1 MFSNLKRRLRNIF
14 ITGILITLPVAFT
27 LFILNF
33 LFKLLDDLVVPWFIK
48 TLIELGTPLPENF
61 RLPGLGLILIVLLI
75 FVIGVLTKSFLGG
88 KLVQLGEMIVDR
100 IPVVRSLYTG
110 AKQVVTT
117 IAEADT
123 KAFRKVV
130 LVEFPRKGIYSV
142 GFITGTTEGEVQ
154 ELTDAKLVNVF
165 VPTTPNPTS
174 GFLVFVANEDIIE
187 LTMTV
192 EEGIKFIISVGI
204 VTPEYHQGKILELK
218 KDFQA

>member
-1 MFSNLKRRLRNIF
+1 MFKNLKRRIRNIF
-14 ITGILITLPVAFT
+14 ITGILITVPVAFT

-48 TLIELGTPLPENF
+48 TLIEIGTPLPENF

-88 KLVQLGEMIVDR
+88 KLVQLGEVIVDR
-100 IPVVRSLYTG
+100 IPVVRTLYTG

-142 GFITGTTEGEVQ
+142 GFITGTTKGEVQ
-154 ELTDAKLVNVF
+154 ELTDANLVNVF

-174 GFLVFVANEDIIE
+174 GFLVFVPNEDIID

-192 EEGIKFIISVGI
+192 EDGIKFIISVGI
-204 VTPEYHQGKILELK
+204 VTPEYHQEKILELK
-218 KDFQA
+218 KDYQA

>member
-1 MFSNLKRRLRNIF
+1 MFSNFKRRLRNIF
-14 ITGILITLPVAFT
+14 ITGILITVPVAFT

-33 LFKLLDDLVVPWFIK
+33 LFKLLDNLVVPWFIK
-48 TLIELGTPLPENF
+48 TLIRIGTPIPEDF

-75 FVIGVLTKSFLGG
+75 FVIGVLTQSFLGG

-100 IPVVRSLYTG
+100 IPVVRSIYTG

-130 LVEFPRKGIYSV
+130 LVEFPRKGIYSL
-142 GFITGTTEGEVQ
+142 GFITGYTEGEVQ
-154 ELTDAKLVNVF
+154 ELTNAKLVNVF

-174 GFLVFVANEDIIE
+174 GFLVFVANEEIIE
-187 LTMTV
+187 LTMTI
-192 EEGIKFIISVGI
+192 EDGIKFIISVGI

-218 KDFQA
+218 KDYQA

>member
-14 ITGILITLPVAFT
+14 ITGILITVPVAFT

-33 LFKLLDDLVVPWFIK
+33 LFRLLDNLVVPWFIK
-48 TLIELGTPLPENF
+48 TLIEIGTPIPEDF

-75 FVIGVLTKSFLGG
+75 FVVGVLTQSFLGG

-100 IPVVRSLYTG
+100 IPVVRSIYTG

-142 GFITGTTEGEVQ
+142 GFITGYTEGEVQ

-192 EEGIKFIISVGI
+192 EDGIKFIISVGI

-218 KDFQA
+218 KDYQA

>member
-14 ITGILITLPVAFT
+14 ITGILITIPVAFT

-33 LFKLLDDLVVPWFIK
+33 LLDILDGLVVPWFIK
-48 TLIELGTPLPENF
+48 TLIEIGTPLPENF
-61 RLPGLGLILIVLLI
+61 HLPGLGLILIVLLI
-75 FVIGVLTKSFLGG
+75 FVVGVLTKSFLGA

-100 IPVVRSLYTG
+100 IPIVRSIYTG

-117 IAEADT
+117 IAHADT

-130 LVEFPRKGIYSV
+130 MVEFPRKGIYSV

-154 ELTDAKLVNVF
+154 ELTEEKLVNVF

-174 GFLVFVANEDIIE
+174 GFLVFVPNEDIIE

-192 EEGIKFIISVGI
+192 EDGIKFIISVGI
-204 VTPEYHQGKILELK
+204 VTPEYNQKKVLELK
-218 KDFQA
+218 KDYQA

>member
-14 ITGILITLPVAFT
+14 ITGILITVPVAFT

-33 LFKLLDDLVVPWFIK
+33 LFRILDDLVVPWFIEL
-48 TLIELGTPLPENF
+48 LIRIGTPLPENF
-61 RLPGLGLILIVLLI
+61 RLPGLGLLLIVLLI
-75 FVIGVLTKSFLGG
+75 FVVGVVTKSFLGG
-88 KLVQLGEMIVDR
+88 KLVQLGEMIVER

-117 IAEADT
+117 IAHADT
-123 KAFRKVV
+123 KAFREVV
-130 LVEFPRKGIYSV
+130 LVEFPRKGIYAV
-142 GFITGTTEGEVQ
+142 GFITGYTEGEVQ

-174 GFLVFVANEDIIE
+174 GFLVFVANEDIIR

-204 VTPEYHQGKILELK
+204 VTPEYKQEKILELK
-218 KDFQA
+218 KDYQA

>member
-14 ITGILITLPVAFT
+14 ITGILITVPVAFT

-33 LFKLLDDLVVPWFIK
+33 LFKLLDNLVVPWFIK
-48 TLIELGTPLPENF
+48 TLIRVGTPIPEDF

-75 FVIGVLTKSFLGG
+75 FVIGVLTQSFLGG

-100 IPVVRSLYTG
+100 IPVVRSIYTG

-117 IAEADT
+117 IAKADT

-130 LVEFPRKGIYSV
+130 LVEFPRKGIYSL

-154 ELTDAKLVNVF
+154 ELTNAKLVNVF

-174 GFLVFVANEDIIE
+174 GFLVFVANEEIIE
-187 LTMTV
+187 LTMTI
-192 EEGIKFIISVGI
+192 EDGIKFIISVGI

-218 KDFQA
+218 KDYQA

>member
-1 MFSNLKRRLRNIF
+1 MFKNLKRRIRNIF
-14 ITGILITLPVAFT
+14 ITGILITVPVAFT

-48 TLIELGTPLPENF
+48 TLIEIGTPLPENF
-61 RLPGLGLILIVLLI
+61 RLPGLGLVLIVLLI

-100 IPVVRSLYTG
+100 IPVVRTLYTG

-142 GFITGTTEGEVQ
+142 GFITGTTKGEVQ
-154 ELTDAKLVNVF
+154 ELTDANLVNVF

-174 GFLVFVANEDIIE
+174 GFLVFVANEDIID

-192 EEGIKFIISVGI
+192 EDGIKFIISVGI

-218 KDFQA
+218 KDYQA

>member
-1 MFSNLKRRLRNIF
+1 M
-14 ITGILITLPVAFT
+14 
-27 LFILNF
+27 
-33 LFKLLDDLVVPWFIK
+33 
-48 TLIELGTPLPENF
+48 
-61 RLPGLGLILIVLLI
+61 ILIVLLI
-75 FVIGVLTKSFLGG
+75 FVIGVLTQSFLGG

-100 IPVVRSLYTG
+100 IPVVRSIYTG

-130 LVEFPRKGIYSV
+130 LVEFPRKGIYSL
-142 GFITGTTEGEVQ
+142 GFITGYTEGEVQ
-154 ELTDAKLVNVF
+154 ELTNAKLVNVF

-192 EEGIKFIISVGI
+192 EDGIKFIISVGI

-218 KDFQA
+218 KDYQA

>member
-1 MFSNLKRRLRNIF
+1 MFKNLKRRIRNIF
-14 ITGILITLPVAFT
+14 ITGILITVPVAFT

-48 TLIELGTPLPENF
+48 TLIEIGTPIPEDF
-61 RLPGLGLILIVLLI
+61 RLPGLGLILIVLII
-75 FVIGVLTKSFLGG
+75 FVVGVLTQSFLGG

-192 EEGIKFIISVGI
+192 EDGIKFIISVGI

-218 KDFQA
+218 KDYQA

>member
-1 MFSNLKRRLRNIF
+1 MFKNLKRRIRNIF
-14 ITGILITLPVAFT
+14 ITGILITVPVAFT

-48 TLIELGTPLPENF
+48 TLIEIGTPLPENF

-100 IPVVRSLYTG
+100 IPVVRTLYTG

-192 EEGIKFIISVGI
+192 EDGIKFIISVGI

-218 KDFQA
+218 KDYQA

>member
-1 MFSNLKRRLRNIF
+1 MFSNFKRRLRNIF
-14 ITGILITLPVAFT
+14 ITGILITVPVAFT

-33 LFKLLDDLVVPWFIK
+33 LFKLLDNLVVPWFIK
-48 TLIELGTPLPENF
+48 TLIRIGTPIPEDF

-75 FVIGVLTKSFLGG
+75 FVIGVLTQSFLGG

-100 IPVVRSLYTG
+100 IPVVRSIYTG

-130 LVEFPRKGIYSV
+130 LVEFPRKGIYSL

-154 ELTDAKLVNVF
+154 ELTNAKLVNVF

-174 GFLVFVANEDIIE
+174 GFLVFVANEEIIE
-187 LTMTV
+187 LTMTI
-192 EEGIKFIISVGI
+192 EDGIKFIISVGI

-218 KDFQA
+218 KDYQA

>member
-1 MFSNLKRRLRNIF
+1 MFKNLKRRIRNIF
-14 ITGILITLPVAFT
+14 ITGILITVPVAFT

-48 TLIELGTPLPENF
+48 TLIEIGTPLPENF

-100 IPVVRSLYTG
+100 IPVVRTLYTG

-142 GFITGTTEGEVQ
+142 GFITGTTKGEVQ
-154 ELTDAKLVNVF
+154 ELTDANLVNVF

-174 GFLVFVANEDIIE
+174 GFLVFVANEDIID

-192 EEGIKFIISVGI
+192 EDGIKFIISVGI

-218 KDFQA
+218 KDYQA

>member
-1 MFSNLKRRLRNIF
+1 MFSNFKRRLRNIF
-14 ITGILITLPVAFT
+14 ITGILITVPVAFT

-33 LFKLLDDLVVPWFIK
+33 LFKLLDNLVVPWFIK
-48 TLIELGTPLPENF
+48 TLIRVGTPIPEDF

-75 FVIGVLTKSFLGG
+75 FVIGVLTQSFLGG

-100 IPVVRSLYTG
+100 IPVVRSIYTG

-130 LVEFPRKGIYSV
+130 LVEFPRKGIYSL

-154 ELTDAKLVNVF
+154 ELTNAKLVNVF

-174 GFLVFVANEDIIE
+174 GFLVFVANEEIIE
-187 LTMTV
+187 LTMTI
-192 EEGIKFIISVGI
+192 EDGIKFIISVGI

-218 KDFQA
+218 KDYQA

>member
-14 ITGILITLPVAFT
+14 ITGILITVPVAFT

-33 LFKLLDDLVVPWFIK
+33 LFKLLDNLVVPWFIK
-48 TLIELGTPLPENF
+48 TLIRIGTPIPEDF

-75 FVIGVLTKSFLGG
+75 FVIGVLTQSFLGG

-100 IPVVRSLYTG
+100 IPVVRSIYTG

-130 LVEFPRKGIYSV
+130 LVEFPRKGIYSL

-154 ELTDAKLVNVF
+154 ELTNAKLVNVF

-192 EEGIKFIISVGI
+192 EDGIKFIISVGI
-204 VTPEYHQGKILELK
+204 VTP
-218 KDFQA
+218 

>member
-14 ITGILITLPVAFT
+14 ITGILITVPVAFT

-33 LFKLLDDLVVPWFIK
+33 LFKLLDNLVVPWFIK
-48 TLIELGTPLPENF
+48 TLIRIGTPIPEDF

-75 FVIGVLTKSFLGG
+75 FVIGVLTQSFLGG

-100 IPVVRSLYTG
+100 IPVVRSIYTG

-117 IAEADT
+117 IAKADT

-130 LVEFPRKGIYSV
+130 LVEFPRKGIYSL
-142 GFITGTTEGEVQ
+142 GFITGYTEGEVQ

-174 GFLVFVANEDIIE
+174 GFLVFVANEEIIE
-187 LTMTV
+187 LTMTI
-192 EEGIKFIISVGI
+192 EDGIKFIISVGI

-218 KDFQA
+218 KDYQA

>member
-14 ITGILITLPVAFT
+14 ITGILITVPVAFT

-33 LFKLLDDLVVPWFIK
+33 LFKLLDNLVVPWFIK
-48 TLIELGTPLPENF
+48 TLIRIGTPIPEDF

-75 FVIGVLTKSFLGG
+75 FVIGVLTQSFLGG

-100 IPVVRSLYTG
+100 IPVVRSIYTG

-130 LVEFPRKGIYSV
+130 LVEFPRKGIYSL
-142 GFITGTTEGEVQ
+142 GFITGYTEGEVQ
-154 ELTDAKLVNVF
+154 ELTNAKLVNVF

-174 GFLVFVANEDIIE
+174 GFLVFVANEEIIE

-192 EEGIKFIISVGI
+192 EDGIKFIISVGI

-218 KDFQA
+218 KDYQA

>member
-1 MFSNLKRRLRNIF
+1 MFKNLKRRIRNIF
-14 ITGILITLPVAFT
+14 ITGILITVPVAFT

-48 TLIELGTPLPENF
+48 TLIEIGTPLPENF

-100 IPVVRSLYTG
+100 IPVVRTLYTG

-142 GFITGTTEGEVQ
+142 GFITGTTKGEVQ
-154 ELTDAKLVNVF
+154 ELTDANLVNVF

-174 GFLVFVANEDIIE
+174 GFLVFVPNEDIID

-192 EEGIKFIISVGI
+192 EDGIKFIISVGI

-218 KDFQA
+218 KDYQA

>member
-1 MFSNLKRRLRNIF
+1 VFSNLKRRLRNIF
-14 ITGILITLPVAFT
+14 ITGILITVPVAFT

-33 LFKLLDDLVVPWFIK
+33 LLKLLDDLVVPWFTK
-48 TLIELGTPLPENF
+48 WLIQIGTPIPEDF
-61 RLPGLGLILIVLLI
+61 HLPGLGLILIVLII
-75 FVIGVLTKSFLGG
+75 FVIGIITKSFLGA
-88 KLVQLGEMIVDR
+88 KLVQLGEKIVDR
-100 IPVVRSLYTG
+100 IPIVRSIYTG
-110 AKQVVTT
+110 VKQVVTT
-117 IAEADT
+117 IAHADT

-142 GFITGTTEGEVQ
+142 GFITGYTEGEVQ

-174 GFLVFVANEDIIE
+174 GFLVFVANDDIIE

-204 VTPEYHQGKILELK
+204 VTPEYHQEKILELK
-218 KDFQA
+218 KDYQA

>member
-14 ITGILITLPVAFT
+14 ITGILITVPVAFT

-33 LFKLLDDLVVPWFIK
+33 LFKLLDNLVVPWFIK
-48 TLIELGTPLPENF
+48 TLIRIGTPIPEDF

-75 FVIGVLTKSFLGG
+75 FVIGVLTQSFLGG

-100 IPVVRSLYTG
+100 IPVVRSIYTG

-130 LVEFPRKGIYSV
+130 LVEFPRKGIYSL
-142 GFITGTTEGEVQ
+142 GFITGYTEGEVQ
-154 ELTDAKLVNVF
+154 ELTNAKLVNVF

-192 EEGIKFIISVGI
+192 EDGIKFIISVGI

-218 KDFQA
+218 KDYQA

>member
-1 MFSNLKRRLRNIF
+1 MFSNFKRRLRNIF
-14 ITGILITLPVAFT
+14 ITGILITVPVAFT

-33 LFKLLDDLVVPWFIK
+33 LFKLLDNLVVPWFIK
-48 TLIELGTPLPENF
+48 TLIRIGTPIPEDF

-75 FVIGVLTKSFLGG
+75 FVIGVLTQSFLGG

-100 IPVVRSLYTG
+100 IPVVRSIYTG

-130 LVEFPRKGIYSV
+130 LVEFPRKGIYSL
-142 GFITGTTEGEVQ
+142 GFITGYTEGEVQ
-154 ELTDAKLVNVF
+154 ELTNAKLVNVF

-174 GFLVFVANEDIIE
+174 GFLVFVANEEIIE

-192 EEGIKFIISVGI
+192 EDGIKFIISVGI

-218 KDFQA
+218 KDYQA

>member
-14 ITGILITLPVAFT
+14 ITGILITVPVAFT

-33 LFKLLDDLVVPWFIK
+33 LFKLLDNLVVPWFIK
-48 TLIELGTPLPENF
+48 TLIRIGTPIPEDF

-75 FVIGVLTKSFLGG
+75 FVIGVLTQSFLGG
-88 KLVQLGEMIVDR
+88 KLVQLGEMIVDH
-100 IPVVRSLYTG
+100 IPVVRSIYTG

-130 LVEFPRKGIYSV
+130 LVEFPRKGIYSL
-142 GFITGTTEGEVQ
+142 GFITGYTEGEVQ
-154 ELTDAKLVNVF
+154 ELTNAKLVNVF

-192 EEGIKFIISVGI
+192 EDGIKFIISVGI

-218 KDFQA
+218 KDYQA